1 LEEMLAEVSVID
13 GCAAKAVDSNDHDIG
28 LDHIGDPL
36 AETEGLIANGEPR
49 FGIRDGGMT
58 HWRFAR
64 STSAQ
69 QAYHSTSEQP
79 AANLSN
85 DAMDHAAISQKIK
98 NAQS

>member
-1 LEEMLAEVSVID
+1 
-13 GCAAKAVDSNDHDIG
+13 
-28 LDHIGDPL
+28 
-36 AETEGLIANGEPR
+36 
-49 FGIRDGGMT
+49 MT